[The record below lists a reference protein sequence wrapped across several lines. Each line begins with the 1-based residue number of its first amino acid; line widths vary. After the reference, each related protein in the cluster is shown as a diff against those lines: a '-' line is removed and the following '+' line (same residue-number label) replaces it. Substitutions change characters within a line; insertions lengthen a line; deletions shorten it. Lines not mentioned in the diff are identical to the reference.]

1 MFHPFRRA
9 SRLAVVA
16 GAGAAL
22 AYFLDPQQGPDR
34 RAAVKD
40 RLGPLSQ
47 RVPALGGIAG
57 SATEGVSSADD
68 ASSPVPTTA
77 PGGPT
82 GPGLEQRVGNDW
94 RPDVPE
100 PTADH
105 TLEDRVRSQVLGRSE
120 FRPLGILV
128 NDVEGVI
135 DLRGEVGDDQ
145 VRSELLSA
153 VRSVSGVRDV
163 QDLTHRPGEPA
174 PNKVPPGGS
183 D

>member
-1 MFHPFRRA
+1 MFHPIRRA

-22 AYFLDPQQGPDR
+22 AYFFDPQQGPDR

-47 RVPALGGIAG
+47 RLPSLDGIAG
-57 SATEGVSSADD
+57 SATEGGASTEGHDPSA
-68 ASSPVPTTA
+68 ATAPSA
-77 PGGPT
+77 PGGPS
-82 GPGLEQRVGNDW
+82 GPGLEQRVGNEW
-94 RPDVPE
+94 RPTVPE

-128 NDVEGVI
+128 NDVDGVI

-145 VRSELLSA
+145 VRSELVSA

-163 QDLTHRPGEPA
+163 RDLTHRSGEPMA
-174 PNKVPPGGS
+174 
-183 D
+183 